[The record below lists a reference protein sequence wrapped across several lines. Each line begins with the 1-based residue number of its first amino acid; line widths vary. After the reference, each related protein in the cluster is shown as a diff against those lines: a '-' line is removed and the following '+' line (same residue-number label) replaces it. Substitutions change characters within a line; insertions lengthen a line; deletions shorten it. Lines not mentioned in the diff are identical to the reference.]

1 MNPVK
6 ARVLA
11 LLAVFLGAI
20 RLYAAITGSIS
31 GIGSDPSGALILG
44 VTVVA
49 TSAST
54 NIQHTTVT
62 DSKGSYHGTFA
73 TDKGSQRVET
83 IGNAPEGHDR
93 HATTRGKESPIS
105 AHKRLQKVA
114 EVSTGIMRMFQPEL
128 TDQIGQVIPTTS
140 APCVCPPLFVI
151 FESERLGSVTI

>member
-1 MNPVK
+1 MGPRQFGPQTCSGQRN
-6 ARVLA
+6 ARLRKLPAPGKPPLA
-11 LLAVFLGAI
+11 LDE
-20 RLYAAITGSIS
+20 S
-31 GIGSDPSGALILG
+31 
-44 VTVVA
+44 
-49 TSAST
+49 
-54 NIQHTTVT
+54 
-62 DSKGSYHGTFA
+62 HGTFA
-73 TDKGSQRVET
+73 TDEGSQRVES

-140 APCVCPPLFVI
+140 APCVCPPLFVM